1 MYYCIVTVSHC
12 CSDRLQAWLVPS
24 ANAAPFRCRHT
35 AAELTACYRN
45 AAMQDVSLVS
55 DDSVSWEGIP
65 KGGLQITESPGQG
78 VRPWRLPVADLDL
91 FVREYRTPYSVLR
104 LPSVL

>member
-1 MYYCIVTVSHC
+1 MRITAAYSIVTVSAKC
-12 CSDRLQAWLVPS
+12 QLTF
-24 ANAAPFRCRHT
+24 AAPFQCRHT

-65 KGGLQITESPGQG
+65 KGGLQITESPAGQG

-91 FVREYRTPYSVLR
+91 FVREYRTPYSALR